1 MSSNTKI
8 VVLHSKELIYATALI
23 IISILI
29 IIVALSL
36 FAPGTTQ
43 TSNNTNTTEIS
54 TENASENTSDE
65 IMTDTAS
72 VNTLPATSA
81 SAVYMP
87 GLYSSM
93 VQLGNSNIELQIAVD
108 YNHINSITLM
118 NLDEAVSAMYPL
130 VEPTLEEL
138 STAIITNQ
146 SLDNIEYTSEQRY
159 TSLLL
164 MQAISTTLDKAKI
177 TDLSETKDVS
187 AIY

>member
-54 TENASENTSDE
+54 TENASDE
-65 IMTDTAS
+65 IMTDTDTAS
-72 VNTLPATSA
+72 VNSLPATSA

-108 YNHINSITLM
+108 SNHINSITLM

-177 TDLSETKDVS
+177 TDSSETKDVS
-187 AIY
+187 GIY

>member
-36 FAPGTTQ
+36 FAPDTTQ

-108 YNHINSITLM
+108 YN
-118 NLDEAVSAMYPL
+118 PL

-187 AIY
+187 GIY